1 MIIRPET
8 SPPASEPVLDYTAGS
23 AERAG
28 VVQALASLSDREM
41 DIPLVI
47 GGREVRTG
55 RTAQVPCPHDH
66 RRVLASFHQAGP
78 KEIEAAAKAAA
89 QAWADWSAWPP
100 SARLDIFRRA
110 AELLSKKYRFRLVAA
125 TMLNQSKTV
134 HQSEIDAASELVDFF
149 RFNTFFADQLTGIQ
163 PLSGPAEINRF
174 DLRPLEGFV
183 LAVSP
188 FNFTAIGGNL
198 PTAPAMMGNVALW
211 KPASSTVFS
220 NYLLMELYQEA
231 GLPEGVINFIPG
243 PAAQV
248 GPAALARPDLAGI
261 HFTGSTGTF
270 RWLWAE
276 AAKNLEQYRSF
287 PRLVGETGG
296 KDFVVIHPSAEVETA
311 ATALIRGAFEYQGQK
326 CSAASRVYAPAS
338 LWSGLKDRLA
348 AEMETI
354 EVGDP
359 ADFGNFMGAVIDR
372 PAYER
377 IAGYLK
383 LAAGSAD
390 CRIIAG
396 GEVDDSV
403 GYFVRPTLIE
413 TTDPKHRLMSE
424 EIFGPVLTVY
434 VYPDD
439 GFEEALA
446 LCDQTSPYAL
456 TGAVLARDRR
466 AVRAALGRLRFAA
479 GNFYVNDKPTGAVI
493 GRQPFGGSRA
503 SGTNDK
509 AGSILN
515 LLRWTSPR
523 TIKENLDPPR
533 DYRYPFLDQ
542 D

>member
-1 MIIRPET
+1 MMIRAETGPPENE
-8 SPPASEPVLDYTAGS
+8 SVFDYAPASP
-23 AERAG
+23 ERAEI
-28 VVQALASLSDREM
+28 VEALADLSGREM

-55 RTAQVPCPHDH
+55 RTAQVLCPHDH

-78 KEIEAAAKAAA
+78 KEVSAAAGAAA
-89 QAWADWSAWPP
+89 EAWADWAAWRPE
-100 SARLDIFRRA
+100 ARLDVFRRA
-110 AELLSKKYRFRLVAA
+110 AELLSARYRFRLVAA

-134 HQSEIDAASELVDFF
+134 HQAEIDAAAELIDFF
-149 RFNTFFADQLTGIQ
+149 RLNAFFVDQLTGLQ
-163 PLSGPAEINRF
+163 PFSGPAEINRT

-198 PTAPAMMGNVALW
+198 PSAPAMLGNVCLW

-220 NYLLMELYQEA
+220 NYLLMELWQEA

-243 PAAQV
+243 PGSQV

-270 RWLWAE
+270 RRLWTGTTE
-276 AAKNLEQYRSF
+276 NLERYRSF

-296 KDFVVIHPSAEVETA
+296 KDFVVIHPSAEMETT
-311 ATALIRGAFEYQGQK
+311 ATALIRGAFEFQGQK
-326 CSAASRVYAPAS
+326 CSAASRVYAPAG
-338 LWSGLKDRLA
+338 LWPELKSRLT

-354 EVGDP
+354 KVGDP
-359 ADFGNFMGAVIDR
+359 ADFSNFMGAVIDR
-372 PAYER
+372 PAYAR
-377 IAGYLK
+377 IAGYLE
-383 LAAGSAD
+383 LAREAAD

-396 GEVDDSV
+396 GEADDSS
-403 GYFVRPTLIE
+403 GYFIRPTLVE

-424 EIFGPVLTVY
+424 EIFGPVLTAY
-434 VYPDD
+434 VYPEG
-439 GFEEALA
+439 GFEEALD
-446 LCDQTSPYAL
+446 LCDRTSPYAL
-456 TGAVLARDRR
+456 TGAVLGRDRR
-466 AVRAALGRLRFAA
+466 AIETALTRLRFAA
-479 GNFYVNDKPTGAVI
+479 GNFYINDKPTGAVV
-493 GRQPFGGSRA
+493 GRQPFGGARA

-533 DYRYPFLDQ
+533 DYRYRFMD
-542 D
+542 